1 MKEKGTWH
9 IMYSK
14 DKWSQNLLKI
24 LLILAQLGKKN
35 YIQEV
40 S

>member
-14 DKWSQNLLKI
+14 DKGSQKLLKV
-24 LLILAQLGKKN
+24 LLILVQFGKKN
-35 YIQEV
+35 YIQVV